1 MLSEFLNSKFLLLSR
16 QTDNMGWGGVIHSF
30 PSAQFCC
37 CCFFCISVAPH
48 PCCLFYCCHSPGHQ
62 AHLFSAPPLHTKR
75 PVHITAQRH
84 RRLLKLPTLSTDGD
98 QDPSSCTAFLPS
110 AWGLPRALT
119 ITSVGTIKTSSVS
132 SEVQYAYSPQH
143 WACDI
148 LKLLPVLQ
156 FFLCKCRQ
164 TQKT

>member
-30 PSAQFCC
+30 PSVQFCC

-84 RRLLKLPTLSTDGD
+84 RRLLKLPTLFTDGD

-110 AWGLPRALT
+110 AVGAPPGTDNNLCGHNQNIISEFGSTICLLSPTLGL
-119 ITSVGTIKTSSVS
+119 
-132 SEVQYAYSPQH
+132 
-143 WACDI
+143 
-148 LKLLPVLQ
+148 
-156 FFLCKCRQ
+156 
-164 TQKT
+164 